1 MQTTLLLSL
10 TLAVAIALSGCA
22 QESDRVPQAAQ
33 NKNTPPRAPHG
44 VAQKGAPPEQYLADT
59 IREQQ
64 LPDFGTT
71 SIGTVFDRY
80 EYFDS
85 REWKETK
92 NSANKVYVDFRGLF
106 TNTSFNIKAIN
117 KGISREGV
125 EVKFVVE
132 PDGAFYLA
140 MVSKI
145 EITLDGKMMRFP
157 REDGKRILEQLYRN
171 RALTF

>member
-1 MQTTLLLSL
+1 MQTPLLLSL
-10 TLAVAIALSGCA
+10 TLAVAIALAGCT
-22 QESDRVPQAAQ
+22 QESDRAPQAAQ
-33 NKNTPPRAPHG
+33 NKNTRPLAPHG

-59 IREQQ
+59 IREQK

-92 NSANKVYVDFRGLF
+92 NSVNKVYVDFRGLF
-106 TNTSFNIKAIN
+106 KSKSLNIKVIN

-157 REDGKRILEQLYRN
+157 REDGKRILEQIYRN
-171 RALTF
+171 RELTF